1 MRMDSYQDTRQRLE
15 TRMTQLSQRLH
26 KIEGDRRRERNPLD
40 LDWQEQA
47 ITRQN
52 DEVLDHLD
60 AESHR
65 EIEAIQAA
73 LKRIDNGT
81 YGICITCGQL
91 IAPARLEALPYAVT
105 CMICASRAESDRH

>member
-1 MRMDSYQDTRQRLE
+1 MDSHRDMRQRLE
-15 TRMTQLSQRLH
+15 ARLAQLSQRLH

-40 LDWQEQA
+40 PDWQEQA

-52 DEVLDHLD
+52 DEVLDRLD
-60 AESHR
+60 AGSHR

-73 LKRIDNGT
+73 LQRIDSDT
-81 YGICITCGQL
+81 YGTCMTCGQP

-105 CMICASRAESDRH
+105 CTRCASRAEFERH